1 MWLFDDRTVPDL
13 RTELPGTRAS
23 ELLRRDAEFVS
34 PSYTRAYPLV
44 VARGSGAVIEDV
56 DGNLFLDFTAGIAV
70 TNAGHCHPE
79 VVAAIKDQSEKLLH
93 MSGTDF
99 YYAPQIELAERLA
112 KAAPGSTPKKVFFAN
127 SGAEAVEGALKLA
140 RWHTKR
146 NRAVAFLGAFH
157 GRTYG
162 AMSLS
167 GSKLAHRRGFSP
179 LVPDVH
185 HVPFPRGCPADG
197 CSSGCSL
204 VREIEET
211 LFKRTA
217 PPDEVAAIFIEPV
230 QGEGGYY
237 PLPPGCLPALRQM
250 CDRHGILLVLDE
262 VQSGMGR
269 TGKLFA
275 AEHYGVEPDII
286 CLAKGIASG
295 LPLGAIVSKANV
307 MDWPPGSHAS
317 TFGGNPVACRAA
329 LATLDLLEKGYTRNS
344 AERGEQLRTGLRELA
359 GKHNVLSFVRGLG
372 LMTAVDVVL
381 PGTSTPNPTLREQV
395 IQAAFHHGLLLLGCG
410 ETAIRFCPPLCVTG
424 AQIETALRV
433 LDQVIGSLRRTEVP
447 SAPVAGS

>member
-1 MWLFDDRTVPDL
+1 MFLFDDRTVPDL
-13 RTELPGTRAS
+13 RTDLPGPMAA
-23 ELLRRDAEFVS
+23 ELLLRDTEFVS

-79 VVAAIKDQSEKLLH
+79 VVAAIKDQSENLLH

-99 YYAPQIELAERLA
+99 YYTPQIELAERLA
-112 KAAPGSTPKKVFFAN
+112 KSAPGSTPKKVFFAN

-140 RWHTKR
+140 RWHTDR
-146 NRAVAFLGAFH
+146 SRVIAFFGSFH

-167 GSKLAHRRGFSP
+167 GSKVIHRRGFSP

-185 HVPFPRGCPADG
+185 HVPFPRGCPEGG
-197 CSSGCSL
+197 CGSGCAL
-204 VREIEET
+204 VKEIEST
-211 LFKRTA
+211 LFKRVA
-217 PPDEVAAIFIEPV
+217 PPDEVAAIFVEPV

-237 PLPPGCLPALRQM
+237 PLPPGCLSALRQM
-250 CDRHGILLVLDE
+250 CDQHGILLVLDE

-275 AEHYGVEPDII
+275 AEHYDVEPDII

-295 LPLGAIVSKANV
+295 LPLGAIIAKGDV
-307 MDWPPGSHAS
+307 MDWPSGSHAS

-329 LATLDLLEKGYTRNS
+329 LATLDLLEKGYIRNT
-344 AERGEQLRTGLRELA
+344 AERGEQLRAGLRELA
-359 GKHNVLSFVRGLG
+359 GKHDVLSFVRGLG
-372 LMTAVDVVL
+372 LMTAVDLVQ
-381 PGTSTPNPTLREQV
+381 PGTTVPNPALREQV
-395 IQAAFHHGLLLLGCG
+395 VQAAFRRGLLLLGCG
-410 ETAIRFCPPLCVTG
+410 ESAVRFCPPLCVT
-424 AQIETALRV
+424 AEQVETAIRV
-433 LDQVIGSLRRTEVP
+433 LDEVITSLRSPVVLP
-447 SAPVAGS
+447 APAAGR

>member
-1 MWLFDDRTVPDL
+1 MWQFDDRTVPDV
-13 RTELPGTRAS
+13 RTDLPGPKAA
-23 ELLRRDAEFVS
+23 ELLLRDAEFVS

-44 VARGSGAVIEDV
+44 VARGSGTVIEDV

-99 YYAPQIELAERLA
+99 YYTPQIELAERLA
-112 KAAPGSTPKKVFFAN
+112 KSAPGSTPKKVFFAN

-140 RWHTKR
+140 RWHTDR
-146 NRAVAFLGAFH
+146 SRVIAFFGSFH

-167 GSKLAHRRGFSP
+167 GSKVVHRRGFSP

-185 HVPFPRGCPADG
+185 HVPFPRGCPAGG
-197 CSSGCSL
+197 CETGCSL
-204 VREIEET
+204 VKEIEST
-211 LFKRTA
+211 LFKRVA
-217 PPDEVAAIFIEPV
+217 PPDEVAAIFVEPV

-295 LPLGAIVSKANV
+295 LPLGAIIAKGDV
-307 MDWPPGSHAS
+307 MDWPSGSHAS

-329 LATLDLLEKGYTRNS
+329 LATLDLLEKGYTRNA
-344 AERGEQLRTGLRELA
+344 AERGEQLRAGLRELA
-359 GKHNVLSFVRGLG
+359 GKHDVLSFVRGLG
-372 LMTAVDVVL
+372 LMTAVDVVQ
-381 PGTSTPNPTLREQV
+381 PGTASPNPALREQV
-395 IQAAFHHGLLLLGCG
+395 IQTAFRRGLLLLGCG
-410 ETAIRFCPPLCVTG
+410 ESAIRFCPPLCVTA
-424 AQIETALRV
+424 AQVDTAVRV
-433 LDQVIGSLRRTEVP
+433 LGEVIGSIHSPAVP
-447 SAPVAGS
+447 AAGR